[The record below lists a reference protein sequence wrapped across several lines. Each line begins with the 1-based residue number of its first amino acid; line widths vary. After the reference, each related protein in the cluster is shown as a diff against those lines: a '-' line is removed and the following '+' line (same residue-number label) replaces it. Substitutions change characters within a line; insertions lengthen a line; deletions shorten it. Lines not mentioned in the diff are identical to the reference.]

1 MNSKRRVFFALS
13 MVCVMLLTTAIPAG
27 AAKKLKLSSKKL
39 TVTVGASKKLSV
51 KNTKKKVKWSVK
63 SGKKYISLKK
73 KKKTSVTVQGK
84 KKGKAVILAKIGKK
98 KLTCKVTV
106 KKAKDSEDSQ
116 TTVAPTE
123 NTAVS
128 SVPAATGTPA
138 VSKAPAATTKPTEN
152 SVPTASSTPAVTVE
166 PTAAIEP
173 TESPM
178 ATTGSTPAATAELT
192 ASSTPAVTVEPPATI
207 EPTESPAATVEPT
220 VSTTPIPTYAPEKF
234 QYEGL
239 DWDWIDANIDPEK
252 PMVALTFDDGPVG
265 NADTDTSMIIQN
277 ALKKYNAHATFFYI
291 GGQINSEEREAE
303 IKSALENGFEIG
315 NHSWSWGS
323 LTGLEPAEI
332 TESVE
337 MTNAKLT
344 ELSGY
349 SNFLFRAPNLAVD
362 DTMKAYIRAP
372 FIDCALDSQDWNGA
386 STSRII
392 KAVSYTVDDGYIVLM
407 HETQKNTA
415 AAIET
420 VLKNLTDQGYQVVS
434 VSEMFAVKQ
443 KEMMT
448 GTKYSNAK

>member
-1 MNSKRRVFFALS
+1 MNGKRRLFFALS

-27 AAKKLKLSSKKL
+27 AAKKLGLSSKKL
-39 TVTVGASKKLSV
+39 TVTVGASRKLSV
-51 KNTKKKVKWSVK
+51 KNTNKKVKWSVK

-73 KKKTSVTVQGK
+73 KKKTSVTVRGK
-84 KKGKAVILAKIGKK
+84 KQGKAVILAKVGKR

-106 KKAKDSEDSQ
+106 KKAKQSEESQ
-116 TTVAPTE
+116 ATAAPTAS
-123 NTAVS
+123 TPS
-128 SVPAATGTPA
+128 STPS
-138 VSKAPAATTKPTEN
+138 VTTKPTET
-152 SVPTASSTPAVTVE
+152 SVSTA
-166 PTAAIEP
+166 
-173 TESPM
+173 
-178 ATTGSTPAATAELT
+178 GSTPE
-192 ASSTPAVTVEPPATI
+192 VTE
-207 EPTESPAATVEPT
+207 EPTESPAPVATAEPT
-220 VSTTPIPTYAPEKF
+220 ETPAAVATAEPTETPAATAAVSGTPIPTYAPEVF

-239 DWDWIDANIDPEK
+239 DWDWLNANIDPEK

-315 NHSWSWGS
+315 NHSWNWGS
-323 LTGLEPAEI
+323 LTGLDPAEI

-337 MTNAKLT
+337 DTNAKLT

-392 KAVSYTVDDGYIVLM
+392 KTVSYTAEDGYIVLM

-420 VLKNLTDQGYQVVS
+420 VLQNLTDRGYQMVS
-434 VSEMFAVKQ
+434 VSELFALKG